1 MEKLYQFNFEKLKV
15 WHLAKELVNLI
26 YDIAEKYPER
36 EKYNLESQIKRA
48 TVSVMNNLAEGSARS
63 SYRDQ
68 ARFTE
73 ISYASLMEVINCAII
88 SEERKF
94 ISKEEVKLIREKG
107 ALLGSKL
114 INYRKSQL
122 SKISS

>member
-1 MEKLYQFNFEKLKV
+1 MYQFNFEKLKV
-15 WHLAKELVNLI
+15 WHLAKDLVNLI
-26 YDIAEKYPER
+26 YDIAWQYPER

-48 TVSVMNNLAEGSARS
+48 AVSVMNNLAEGSARS

-68 ARFTE
+68 ARFSE
-73 ISYASLMEVINCAII
+73 IAYASLMEVVNCAII

-94 ISKEEVKLIREKG
+94 ITKDEKKLIREKG

-122 SKISS
+122 SKVGN